1 MNDPMSI
8 VVCLPTG
15 VELFDPGEDETAKR
29 DVRLTSE
36 WDSESGGVVGWSS
49 GGWDALRLA
58 AEHPDLPRLVL
69 VALPFSDEMPSSFD
83 PKAVVAKTLLI
94 YGSADPLT
102 GHRHGASWHKAL
114 PDARL
119 QMNPGGGHDLL
130 ASMWKR
136 VLAHLAP
143 RRSAG

>member
-15 VELFDPGEDETAKR
+15 AELFDPGEDETAKR

-36 WDSESGGVVGWSS
+36 WDPESGGVVGWSS

-102 GHRHGASWHKAL
+102 GHRHGASWQRAL

-130 ASMWKR
+130 ASTWKR